1 MPKSLQQILILAH
14 SDVDPRIFFSDT
26 GFSYRFL
33 KKNSYLYSEIEFV
46 DIQQKMWLTRNIS
59 FYLNGSSKIFIAN
72 LGTDENLYG
81 TLKILDNKGVQLS
94 QKAREFLEAYPNE
107 LN

>member
-1 MPKSLQQILILAH
+1 
-14 SDVDPRIFFSDT
+14 
-26 GFSYRFL
+26 
-33 KKNSYLYSEIEFV
+33 
-46 DIQQKMWLTRNIS
+46 MWLTRNIS